1 MNKILVLV
9 DCQNDFITGSL
20 ANKEAQ
26 IAVPRIVEKINN
38 FDGDLIIATQ
48 DTHWNGYLNTPEGQK
63 LPVEH
68 CIDGTKG
75 WEIEPE
81 INRALLDAADRNIRI
96 THISKNTFGSKTL
109 METLLTECGYID
121 NVEPHRIEFAGFC
134 TDICVVSN
142 ALLAKAA
149 VYNTS
154 EIFIDSSCCAG
165 VTPELHEKAL
175 DVMRSC
181 QINVY

>member
-1 MNKILVLV
+1 MKRILVLV

-20 ANKEAQ
+20 ANAEAQ
-26 IAVPRIVEKINN
+26 MAVPHIVEKVKRFN
-38 FDGDLIIATQ
+38 GDMIIITQ

-68 CIDGTKG
+68 CIDGTWG
-75 WEIEPE
+75 WEIESE
-81 INRALLDAADRNIRI
+81 INKAVLEAVERNVRI
-96 THISKNTFGSKTL
+96 MHISKNTFGSRQL
-109 METLLTECGYID
+109 MEMLTGECGYGD
-121 NVEPHRIEFAGFC
+121 PEPHQIEFVGFC

-142 ALLAKAA
+142 TLLAKAA

-154 EIFIDSSCCAG
+154 EILVDSSCCAG

-181 QINVY
+181 QITVY